1 MSKLGSKQRC
11 KQARKGGR
19 NEGRKEGEMERK
31 EGRKER
37 EMINRYNATNQKR
50 KSISVIT
57 FHMMALPLGIK
68 KGIEVT
74 EPALTTISTELLSLA
89 NALYA
94 CTVDGIV
101 VIHIRV
107 NSQFEVMKEND
118 ICTLDEKS

>member
-1 MSKLGSKQRC
+1 MK
-11 KQARKGGR
+11 
-19 NEGRKEGEMERK
+19 EGRKEGEMERK

-107 NSQFEVMKEND
+107 NSQFEIMKEND

>member
-1 MSKLGSKQRC
+1 
-11 KQARKGGR
+11 
-19 NEGRKEGEMERK
+19 
-31 EGRKER
+31 
-37 EMINRYNATNQKR
+37 MINRYNATNQKR

-101 VIHIRV
+101 VIHIRA
-107 NSQFEVMKEND
+107 NSQFEIMKEND

>member
-1 MSKLGSKQRC
+1 MK
-11 KQARKGGR
+11 
-19 NEGRKEGEMERK
+19 EGRKEGEMERK

-37 EMINRYNATNQKR
+37 EMINRYNATNQRR

-57 FHMMALPLGIK
+57 FHMIALPLGIK

-107 NSQFEVMKEND
+107 NSQF
-118 ICTLDEKS
+118 

>member
-1 MSKLGSKQRC
+1 
-11 KQARKGGR
+11 
-19 NEGRKEGEMERK
+19 
-31 EGRKER
+31 
-37 EMINRYNATNQKR
+37 MINRYNATNQKR

-118 ICTLDEKS
+118 ICMLDEKSNICKMERPIERRKDGKKHRPFYRITETDRCREINYT